1 MTGQFYKKTLND
13 VPLDDKTV
21 LLRADYNVPLEKG
34 EITDDYRITQS
45 IPTIQDLRD
54 RGCKIVIISHL
65 GRPKGMVA
73 PGLSLEPVAMRLG
86 ELLGTDVKFVGDCV
100 GDRALQAAKK
110 LQAGEVLLFENLRF
124 HEGEEANDSE
134 FAKAVAE
141 ASTAEYFVQDGFG
154 VVHRAHAST
163 DAITQFLP
171 SVAGLLLEK
180 EYSTIT
186 HAMDSPEHPFVAILG
201 GAKISDKITV
211 IQRFIDIADH
221 IIIGGAMANT
231 FLRYK
236 GYEIGKSVAES
247 GLNDVMDDIYKAA
260 AEKMGEEN
268 VDDFIVLPVDVAVAP
283 EISADERRMVVASD
297 EIAPEEYALD
307 IGSLSATHAAEL
319 IAKAKMVVWNGPL
332 GYTTIP
338 QFAHSSAKVALAIA
352 QNTDAETIIGGGD
365 TAEFI
370 LDWDV
375 KSGGSFTHVS
385 TGGGAS
391 LELMAGEKLPG
402 VEALMDK

>member
-1 MTGQFYKKTLND
+1 MGQFFKKTIQD
-13 VPLDDKTV
+13 VPLDSKTV

-54 RGCKIVIISHL
+54 RGCKVVIISHL

-73 PGLSLEPVAMRLG
+73 PGLSLEPVARRLS
-86 ELLGTDVKFVGDCV
+86 ELLEMNVHFANDCV

-110 LQAGEVLLFENLRF
+110 LQAGEVLLLENLRF
-124 HEGEEANDSE
+124 HEGEEADDPK
-134 FAKAVAE
+134 FAQAVAE
-141 ASTAEYFVQDGFG
+141 SSTAEYFVQDGFG

-163 DAITQFLP
+163 DAITRFLP
-171 SVAGLLLEK
+171 SVAGPLLEK
-180 EYSTIT
+180 EYVTIT
-186 HAMDSPEHPFVAILG
+186 HAMDTPEHPFVAILG
-201 GAKISDKITV
+201 GAKVSDKITV
-211 IQRFIDIADH
+211 IKRFIAIADH
-221 IIIGGAMANT
+221 IVIGGAMANT

-247 GLNDVMDDIYKAA
+247 GLDVVMDDIYAA
-260 AEKMGEEN
+260 AAKKVGEKN
-268 VDDFIVLPVDVAVAP
+268 VDDFILLPVDVAVAP
-283 EISADERRMVVASD
+283 EISASERRMVVASN
-297 EIAPEEYALD
+297 EIAPDEYALD
-307 IGSLSATHAAEL
+307 IGPLSVSYAAEL
-319 IAKAKMVVWNGPL
+319 VAQARMVVWNGPL

-338 QFAHSSAKVALAIA
+338 QFAYGSAKIALAMA
-352 QNTDAETIIGGGD
+352 QNSQAETIVGGGD

-370 LDWDV
+370 LDWDA
-375 KSGGSFTHVS
+375 KNGGSFTHVS

-402 VEALMDK
+402 VEALMDDG